1 MKKDFISIKDLSLKE
16 IMEIFSLSREIKKF
30 SDAFSDK
37 LKGKTI
43 GLLFEKP
50 SLRTRVSFETGINQM
65 GGHPLYLSPQEVQLG
80 KRESVPDAAKTIS
93 RYLDAVI
100 IRTFS
105 HKVILDFVQNAG
117 IPVINALTDLLHPAQ
132 VLSDMF
138 TIYDKKKD
146 LKKIKA
152 SFIGDG
158 NNICNSLIFASAKL
172 GLSLFIAS
180 PKGFEPD
187 KKLVKQAERIAL
199 KTGAEITVTNS
210 LKSAAKNSD
219 VLYTDV
225 WVSMGRESER
235 EKRLK
240 AFSPFQ
246 LNREVLN
253 LAKKDCLVMH
263 CLPAHRGEEI
273 TNEVLDSKN
282 SIVFEQ
288 AENRLYVQKAILIAL
303 FNRRRRTGRWAG
315 MAHDS

>member
-172 GLSLFIAS
+172 VHSF
-180 PKGFEPD
+180 
-187 KKLVKQAERIAL
+187 
-199 KTGAEITVTNS
+199 
-210 LKSAAKNSD
+210 
-219 VLYTDV
+219 
-225 WVSMGRESER
+225 SER
-235 EKRLK
+235 
-240 AFSPFQ
+240 
-246 LNREVLN
+246 V
-253 LAKKDCLVMH
+253 
-263 CLPAHRGEEI
+263 
-273 TNEVLDSKN
+273 
-282 SIVFEQ
+282 
-288 AENRLYVQKAILIAL
+288 
-303 FNRRRRTGRWAG
+303 
-315 MAHDS
+315 

>member
-16 IMEIFSLSREIKKF
+16 IMEIFSLSREIRKF
-30 SDAFSDK
+30 PDSFSER
-37 LKGKTI
+37 LKGRTI

-50 SLRTRVSFETGINQM
+50 SLRTRVSFETGINQL
-65 GGHPLYLSPQEVQLG
+65 GGNSLYLFPQEVQLG

-105 HKVILDFVQNAG
+105 HKVILDFAQNAG

-172 GLSLFIAS
+172 GLRLFIAS

-199 KTGAEITVTNS
+199 RTGAEITVTNS
-210 LKSAAKNSD
+210 LKSVAKNSD

-225 WVSMGRESER
+225 WVSMGREAER
-235 EKRLK
+235 EERLK
-240 AFSPFQ
+240 IFKSFQ

-263 CLPAHRGEEI
+263 CLPAHRGEEV
-273 TNEVLDSKN
+273 TGAVLDSKN

-288 AENRLYVQKAILIAL
+288 AENRLYVQKAILIKL
-303 FNRRRRTGRWAG
+303 LNW
-315 MAHDS
+315 

>member
-1 MKKDFISIKDLSLKE
+1 MKKDFVSIKDLSLKE
-16 IMEIFSLSREIKKF
+16 ILDIFSLSKEIKESPGLF
-30 SDAFSDK
+30 SER

-50 SLRTRVSFETGINQM
+50 SLRTRVSFETGINQL
-65 GGHPLYLSPQEVQLG
+65 GGRPLYLSPQEVQLG
-80 KRESVPDAAKTIS
+80 KRESVSDAAKTIS

-105 HKVILDFVQNAG
+105 HKVILDFAQNAG

-138 TIYDKKKD
+138 TIYDKKKS
-146 LKKIKA
+146 LKKIKL

-158 NNICNSLIFASAKL
+158 NNVCNSLIFASAKL
-172 GLSLFIAS
+172 GLNLFIAS

-187 KKLVKQAERIAL
+187 KKLVKQAERIASG
-199 KTGAEITVTNS
+199 TGAKITVTND
-210 LKSAAKNSD
+210 LKSVAKNSD

-235 EKRLK
+235 EERLK
-240 AFSPFQ
+240 AFKPFQ
-246 LNREVLN
+246 LNRKALS

-273 TNEVLDSKN
+273 TGSVLDSKN

-288 AENRLYVQKAILIAL
+288 AENRLYVQKAILIML
-303 FNRRRRTGRWAG
+303 FDR
-315 MAHDS
+315 